1 MKKIMIIAS
10 IFVIVVLAGCANN
23 KQLSKETKDLTEEKI
38 TLPKDFLGKPSVIIF
53 ASTHCPHCK
62 NSMPEFETKIWD
74 KYHDKLNIFVNV
86 VDKGKFEQKR
96 IKQGFC
102 SDLDFEKIT
111 THTCGYVPSWIILDE
126 HGNVVDESCGGKGPN
141 NETKTIEDI
150 ETAIK
155 KLIEKK

>member
-1 MKKIMIIAS
+1 MVIAS
-10 IFVIVVLAGCANN
+10 IFVMVVLAGCANN
-23 KQLSKETKDLTEEKI
+23 KQLPKGNKDLTEEKI

-86 VDKGKFEQKR
+86 VDKREFEQKR
-96 IKQGFC
+96 IKQGFR

-111 THTCGYVPSWIILDE
+111 NHTCDFIPSWIVLDE
-126 HGNVVDESCGGKGPN
+126 HGSVIDASCGEKGIDN
-141 NETKTIEDI
+141 KTKSIKDI
-150 ETAIK
+150 EAATK